1 MDGLEVT
8 RHIRKESDVPI
19 LIVTARS
26 SEGDKLLGLEIGADD
41 YITKPF
47 STAELVA
54 RVRAL
59 LRRSTGT
66 VTERV
71 LEIGA
76 LRVDPARRTLERDG
90 ALVPLTTL
98 EFDLLYFLAS
108 RAGRV
113 FTREALMEQVWGSDR
128 VVDDRSIDSL
138 ISRVRRKLEQD
149 PEIRNTSRPSGARA
163 IASPRTPRDAL
174 RAPSEEPLLD
184 HRGDLPA
191 HRGRGHAAPGLVV
204 SAVLQPMEEREAR
217 ARAELAAS
225 GLATAMASAPQNP
238 SGAALDSL
246 LARHREAIRP
256 AWIVYRKQDGTVVTS
271 PPDGFRG
278 VRPRTPSGAPP
289 RSAGEAHGRARQRDA
304 GRGPDRATDL
314 AARRVRY
321 LRARHV
327 APPVP
332 GRDPGLGLRRARA
345 APSPRAPAP
354 RGGAPRHARG
364 GGDLS
369 VRIADKSGDEIGR
382 LAEQLDR
389 MTERLSAAREQ
400 LNENERERRQLF
412 ADITHELATPLTSIR
427 GYAETLLDPAVPVS
441 AEERTHYVR
450 GSSTNPGGWIS

>member
-1 MDGLEVT
+1 MTPQRILIVEDDARIADLISKNLTAAGYECHQSPDGGRALADFARLRPALLVLDLGLQGMDGLEVT

-149 PEIRNTSRPSGARA
+149 PGNPKYLQTVWGAGYRFA
-163 IASPRTPRDAL
+163 EDAS
-174 RAPSEEPLLD
+174 
-184 HRGDLPA
+184 
-191 HRGRGHAAPGLVV
+191 
-204 SAVLQPMEEREAR
+204 
-217 ARAELAAS
+217 
-225 GLATAMASAPQNP
+225 
-238 SGAALDSL
+238 
-246 LARHREAIRP
+246 
-256 AWIVYRKQDGTVVTS
+256 
-271 PPDGFRG
+271 
-278 VRPRTPSGAPP
+278 
-289 RSAGEAHGRARQRDA
+289 
-304 GRGPDRATDL
+304 
-314 AARRVRY
+314 
-321 LRARHV
+321 
-327 APPVP
+327 
-332 GRDPGLGLRRARA
+332 
-345 APSPRAPAP
+345 
-354 RGGAPRHARG
+354 
-364 GGDLS
+364 
-369 VRIADKSGDEIGR
+369 
-382 LAEQLDR
+382 
-389 MTERLSAAREQ
+389 
-400 LNENERERRQLF
+400 
-412 ADITHELATPLTSIR
+412 
-427 GYAETLLDPAVPVS
+427 
-441 AEERTHYVR
+441 
-450 GSSTNPGGWIS
+450 